1 MVGRIFEILN
11 EYYGCQNW
19 WPAENEFE
27 IVVGSVLTQNT
38 NWQNVEKSLNA
49 LKGSGVMSPEKILAL
64 SDVKLQ
70 QLIYSSGFYR
80 IKTKR
85 LKAVCNLLVD
95 RFDGQVLNMKS
106 TDLLR
111 SRELLLDTNGIGP
124 ETADDILLYVVG
136 QPVFVVDTY
145 SCRIFSRVGIGPS
158 GHTYDVWQEFF
169 MDNLPNDVGLF
180 KQFHALIVRLGKEH
194 CKAIPKCKGCPI
206 YQYCSYPKKDYAE

>member
-80 IKTKR
+80 IKTRR

-111 SRELLLDTNGIGP
+111 SRELLLDTNGMMVALKLRNLYP
-124 ETADDILLYVVG
+124 SPDLL
-136 QPVFVVDTY
+136 PVNGCT
-145 SCRIFSRVGIGPS
+145 RAFS
-158 GHTYDVWQEFF
+158 
-169 MDNLPNDVGLF
+169 
-180 KQFHALIVRLGKEH
+180 LI
-194 CKAIPKCKGCPI
+194 
-206 YQYCSYPKKDYAE
+206 SSMKDGV

>member
-49 LKGSGVMSPEKILAL
+49 LKGSGVKSPEKILAL

-106 TDLLR
+106 TGLLR
-111 SRELLLDTNGIGP
+111 SRELLLGTNGMVLRQLM
-124 ETADDILLYVVG
+124 T
-136 QPVFVVDTY
+136 F
-145 SCRIFSRVGIGPS
+145 
-158 GHTYDVWQEFF
+158 FF
-169 MDNLPNDVGLF
+169 MLS
-180 KQFHALIVRLGKEH
+180 ATCI
-194 CKAIPKCKGCPI
+194 CC
-206 YQYCSYPKKDYAE
+206 